1 MCIRD
6 SSNTHT
12 TSNNSLNSLGLSLD
26 LSQTLTLS
34 DSQSQLL
41 TPQFS
46 PTATPPRTPISLSP
60 GDEYT
65 GSDRGLLGFFE
76 NAREPETRMPRG
88 WYEGDWDGVADCE
101 PNEPDQGREFILT
114 GHVNLNRS
122 GACAAMFAKHQAD
135 ETARFKLDDKG
146 NIISRAKILK
156 NPKRDGKPL
165 SVSEWER
172 DFKGKEKEVLA
183 MENGGNNKVSCVVV
197 ESPQPKSP
205 EGWQDTW
212 FYGEAVWPKIIE
224 APDLKDPRLMGIG
237 HYNVNNQ
244 PPSSAV
250 NSYLYGFS
258 MKMLLDSEVGAT
270 HFRMFIINFR
280 DGGSSYDATKTT
292 TSYISRI
299 SGILK

>member
-1 MCIRD
+1 MTMGKPRSPPKPVRGHKAILR
-6 SSNTHT
+6 SPPHTPTHPSPHTPLPPPTPVPSNTHT

-101 PNEPDQGREFILT
+101 PNEPDQGREFILA

-135 ETARFKLDDKG
+135 EAKKFRIDKRG
-146 NIISRAKILK
+146 NIVSRMNLHPNK
-156 NPKRDGKPL
+156 KREGRPL
-165 SVSEWER
+165 SVSEWRASGGHNPGLGQQARER
-172 DFKGKEKEVLA
+172 A
-183 MENGGNNKVSCVVV
+183 NR
-197 ESPQPKSP
+197 P
-205 EGWQDTW
+205 
-212 FYGEAVWPKIIE
+212 
-224 APDLKDPRLMGIG
+224 
-237 HYNVNNQ
+237 
-244 PPSSAV
+244 PPSHDPTQSRHGMTTRARSTYQ
-250 NSYLYGFS
+250 NARQGQSNANIPPL
-258 MKMLLDSEVGAT
+258 KA
-270 HFRMFIINFR
+270 
-280 DGGSSYDATKTT
+280 KTLHRKL
-292 TSYISRI
+292 SPHRPPP
-299 SGILK
+299 